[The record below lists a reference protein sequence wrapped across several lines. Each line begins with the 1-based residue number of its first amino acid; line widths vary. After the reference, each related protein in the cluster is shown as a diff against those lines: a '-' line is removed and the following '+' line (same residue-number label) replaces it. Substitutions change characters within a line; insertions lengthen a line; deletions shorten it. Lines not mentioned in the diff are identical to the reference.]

1 MPSPQPTQDDITPD
15 KPKTPAPKATSPKPA
30 APKPTA
36 AKVSTP
42 KQPTPTGPRPIGS
55 AARTSPNGALNR
67 QIGIKPRTPASAPIR
82 NRPPGKKA
90 EPTLLSDFLLGRPS
104 PSRQRRRSLDAVKAE
119 MRESAINRI
128 RAPGGVHDRVKQWQ
142 KASAAAAVVEE
153 PDSPEDDIDE
163 IVVVVEEG
171 SVIEEHKLRVQSQN
185 IRPGRRKSREI
196 SEEAA
201 KIRSKSAPR
210 KRVISDDHWVMNKKK
225 TSPTKKEFKVAPRPI
240 PKNFLKQTAV
250 NPPLE
255 KKIADWVKRTEA
267 DTEDRDGMEP
277 LSRAKSTPQPE
288 IRNASPKPKST
299 ASRDEIIVEIEVE
312 PKSKSSSRASTPR
325 ARKTPSNG
333 SKEEL
338 DKLPKGRQTPKFE
351 PSRTPGND
359 GIRVKPYGENGQWD
373 DGIRIK
379 PLVQRPRTAEVKR
392 ESSTSNPFFDGISV
406 KPLNVRKAEK
416 PTPATTVPPV
426 TSSADRRKS
435 ERYLKPPKEVE
446 KTDRGSHS
454 DGELEDENAQT
465 PTRSP
470 SKRHHRKSHS
480 PSQST
485 DDIPFGDSA
494 FSSLDLPLGA
504 EANTLNRPKPQRNPS
519 HLVPNVLKRVYN
531 EGKKIMQDT
540 PEVPARGGVNQPPSI
555 ESWLNNTTD
564 PFLDGKAA
572 KEPSK
577 DTNDEDEREANLN
590 ADRDNKGTGSK
601 HRRVRKSSEQHE
613 DNHDGVRRATKSPL
627 DKREARTLG
636 EPFEL
641 RKPPTPPAAGLRRSP
656 ATRAPSPLIRSAR
669 KTPFRDALFEAFRGE
684 SSVEGILDLDE
695 YFDEEEDTHQNLR
708 DPKSPGRE
716 LRAIPED
723 FPSRQSSRQS
733 ADRLDVPDLSRNAS
747 GRSRRK
753 RRSGHSGDHR
763 LSTIASTETFSTSS
777 SAADLSS
784 DLTKTTLTQAT
795 TRTGR
800 SDSNVSRRKSN
811 RSGLKRRLTKHSDLV
826 SMLSLPDTAPPGRA
840 KSIRSARSVRTART
854 SLENATLQ
862 DLMRELADDEV
873 KYARELK
880 TLVNGV
886 IPVLLT
892 SVLSKSESAIAA
904 GLFNPNATDVKDS
917 FLTKPIVDMGVALE
931 RLKNLH
937 KRIPLDDAD
946 ALTAWLHRAHR
957 AYQDYTR
964 VWRLG
969 FQDVV
974 VNLAP
979 VSRSASTNESS
990 VLDSVPRNAEGDVV
1004 NANGE
1009 RVDVAF
1015 LLKRPLVRIKYLA
1028 KLSKGLDKLNHT
1040 ELSAKAV
1047 SIFTDLQEIARRR
1060 VKEECARLEDLYAN
1074 NTDATRARDPQNLA
1088 PVEDAHIDRNRQVC
1102 AKDFFALDFPHS
1114 NGQRIECRVELI
1126 LRDNPIA
1133 ENDSGDVLIC
1143 AADITRES
1151 TDRYLLFPPIS
1162 KDFISATAGD
1172 KPGQLVV
1179 MVRGRQGPAEWRES
1193 FHLEIAEPET
1203 AAEWIEMLGSNPTPD
1218 PVLTGVPD
1226 NTDTMSMLS
1235 MDPSEISNV
1244 DDPEDIELPIG
1255 ARRRRSSR
1263 RTPTK
1268 ERPRSST
1275 FSPSYS
1281 PPEVASSSDRHRNS
1295 PSPRATTRRKESVD
1309 DITGVAQAGRKQS
1322 ARHHTRTRSTPS
1334 SPLASEVL
1342 LSDDEPEE
1350 EIAEERESRSRSTT
1364 PGRTQRRPL
1373 TPSLDLPH
1381 IPKVR
1386 KTSSRSSIDS
1396 GTTEDTR
1403 PDSPDD
1409 FRDDFRDSREPYT
1422 PTRSPGYPEEEE
1434 NAPAPPPPPAHRS
1447 MSPSGLKSSIIIEPP
1462 APKGRSRRTSSPLKH
1477 EYQPSDESDA
1487 SETSY
1492 TSEESET
1499 EDEES
1504 SSASSSDDDDLESA
1518 DLTEIEPAASIY
1530 GRRVSPTASLYSLPN
1545 VTIAP
1550 SKSISRGPQR
1560 VPIVHRKTDEL
1571 KTVEPKTFEPKT
1583 FELKT
1588 NDSETRKYIASVT
1601 SWSNS
1606 KGRWE
1611 DIHQGP
1617 CSIVVSAGLIQV
1629 FELPSSYSNPA
1640 GLSTIQES
1648 VVEGSEEKESDKRPL
1663 IAQVLTPVV
1672 TLRQSTSVDIEV
1684 HSPPTDESR
1693 AKCSSTI
1700 RYRCADNP
1708 SCVELYKSIHKARME
1723 NPIYKKLEEERRVN
1737 AYGGATYEAQVAPS
1751 KKSSFFFGR
1760 KKSYRASTRAPSV
1773 INSEQSSSPSMARIS
1788 ESFKRLTGSSFF
1800 NIAKSSIER
1809 GSGSS
1814 FYTSSSGLTPPRTP
1828 HPASLAGTSTS
1839 YGGVNHTSENLKI
1852 RLYYLET
1859 RSQWRD
1865 CGNAR
1870 LTVTAPP
1877 PGMRQASTVDHGIE
1891 RRILV
1896 TRKPLN
1902 LEKSDES
1909 TPVEVLLDVV
1919 LGANCFSMIGN
1930 KGVTCN
1936 VWEDVVGPNGE
1947 VGMVG
1952 AIGRVSGR
1960 TRKWCLQAGSA
1971 PEASWIYSLVAV
1983 GR

>member
-15 KPKTPAPKATSPKPA
+15 KPKTPAPKTTSPKPA
-30 APKPTA
+30 PPKPTA
-36 AKVSTP
+36 PKAASP
-42 KQPTPTGPRPIGS
+42 KQSTPTGPRPIGS
-55 AARTSPNGALNR
+55 AAKTSPNGALNR
-67 QIGIKPRTPASAPIR
+67 QIGIKPRTPVSPPIR
-82 NRPPGKKA
+82 NRPPGKRA

-153 PDSPEDDIDE
+153 PDAPEDDSDE
-163 IVVVVEEG
+163 IIVIVEEG
-171 SVIEEHKLRVQSQN
+171 SVVEEHKLRVQSQN
-185 IRPGRRKSREI
+185 IRPGRRKSKEI

-225 TSPTKKEFKVAPRPI
+225 TSPIKKEIKVAPRPI

-267 DTEDRDGMEP
+267 DAEAAGKSGMEP
-277 LSRAKSTPQPE
+277 LSQVKSTPQPD
-288 IRNASPKPKST
+288 IRDVSPKPKSA
-299 ASRDEIIVEIEVE
+299 ASREEIIVEVEVE
-312 PKSKSSSRASTPR
+312 PKSKSSSSASTPR
-325 ARKTPSNG
+325 ARKSTSNG
-333 SKEEL
+333 SKEDI
-338 DKLPKGRQTPKFE
+338 DKLPKGRQTPKSE
-351 PSRTPGND
+351 PSRTPAND
-359 GIRVKPYGENGQWD
+359 GIRVKPSGENGKWD

-379 PLVQRPRTAEVKR
+379 PLVPRPRTGEMKR
-392 ESSTSNPFFDGISV
+392 ESSTSNPFLDGISV
-406 KPLNVRKAEK
+406 RPLNVRKVEK
-416 PTPATTVPPV
+416 PTPAAAVPPV
-426 TSSADRRKS
+426 ISSSDRRKS
-435 ERYLKPPKEVE
+435 EKYLKQPKEVE

-454 DGELEDENAQT
+454 DGDINDDNMQT
-465 PTRSP
+465 PTHSP
-470 SKRHHRKSHS
+470 SKRHHRKPHS
-480 PSQST
+480 PSQSM

-540 PEVPARGGVNQPPSI
+540 PEIPARGGVNQPPSI
-555 ESWLNNTTD
+555 ESWLNNTAD
-564 PFLDGKAA
+564 PFLDGKEA

-577 DTNDEDEREANLN
+577 ATNDEEEQEKDLSI
-590 ADRDNKGTGSK
+590 NKDPKRTGSK
-601 HRRVRKSSEQHE
+601 HRRVRKSSEKHE
-613 DNHDGVRRATKSPL
+613 ENTDAVPHATKSPVER
-627 DKREARTLG
+627 REAKTLG

-641 RKPPTPPAAGLRRSP
+641 SKPPTPPAAGLRRSP
-656 ATRAPSPLIRSAR
+656 ATRVASPPIRAAR
-669 KTPFRDALFEAFRGE
+669 KTPFKDALFEAFRGE
-684 SSVEGILDLDE
+684 SSIEGILDRDE
-695 YFDEEEDTHQNLR
+695 YFEEEDDSHQHSR
-708 DPKSPGRE
+708 DTKGSGRE
-716 LRAIPED
+716 LRSLSEEI
-723 FPSRQSSRQS
+723 PSRQSSRQS
-733 ADRLDVPDLSRNAS
+733 ADRLDVPDLSRAAS

-753 RRSGHSGDHR
+753 KRRGHSGDHR
-763 LSTIASTETFSTSS
+763 LSAIASIETFSTLS
-777 SAADLSS
+777 SAADQSS
-784 DLTKTTLTQAT
+784 NLTKTSLTQAT
-795 TRTGR
+795 TQTGR
-800 SDSNVSRRKSN
+800 SDSNVSRKRSN

-826 SMLSLPDTAPPGRA
+826 SMLSLPDTAPPGRS
-840 KSIRSARSVRTART
+840 KSIRSARSVRTARA
-854 SLENATLQ
+854 SLETATLR

-892 SVLSKSESAIAA
+892 CVLSKSDSAIAA
-904 GLFNPNATDVKDS
+904 GLFNPNATDVKDT
-917 FLTKPIVDMGVALE
+917 FLTKPIIDMGVALE

-937 KRIPLDDAD
+937 KHIPLDDAD

-979 VSRSASTNESS
+979 VTRSASADEGSL
-990 VLDSVPRNAEGDVV
+990 LDGVPRNAEGDVV

-1015 LLKRPLVRIKYLA
+1015 LLKRPLVRIKYLT
-1028 KLSKGLDKLNHT
+1028 KLTKGLDKLNHT
-1040 ELSAKAV
+1040 EVSAKAV

-1074 NTDATRARDPQNLA
+1074 STDATRARDPQNLA

-1126 LRDNPIA
+1126 LRDNPTD
-1133 ENDSGDVLIC
+1133 ENDSGDLLIC
-1143 AADITRES
+1143 ASDITRES

-1162 KDFISATAGD
+1162 KDFISAAAGD

-1179 MVRGRQGPAEWRES
+1179 MIRGIHGPVEWRES
-1193 FHLEIAEPET
+1193 FNLEIIEPET

-1218 PVLTGVPD
+1218 PVLTAVPD
-1226 NTDTMSMLS
+1226 NTDTMSMIS
-1235 MDPSEISNV
+1235 MDPSEISNA

-1255 ARRRRSSR
+1255 ARRRRSSH

-1268 ERPRSST
+1268 ERQRSST
-1275 FSPSYS
+1275 SSPNYS
-1281 PPEVASSSDRHRNS
+1281 LPEVVSSSDARHRNS
-1295 PSPRATTRRKESVD
+1295 PSPRATTRRKGSVD
-1309 DITGVAQAGRKQS
+1309 DITGVSKVGHTKA

-1334 SPLASEVL
+1334 SPLASQVM
-1342 LSDDEPEE
+1342 LSDDDHKEE
-1350 EIAEERESRSRSTT
+1350 NTEEREARSRSTT

-1373 TPSLDLPH
+1373 TPSLELPH

-1403 PDSPDD
+1403 PGSPDD
-1409 FRDDFRDSREPYT
+1409 FRDDFRDDNEPYI
-1422 PTRSPGYPEEEE
+1422 PTRSPDYPEEEE
-1434 NAPAPPPPPAHRS
+1434 NAPPPPPAHRS
-1447 MSPSGLKSSIIIEPP
+1447 ISPSGLKSPIIIEPL
-1462 APKGRSRRTSSPLKH
+1462 APKVRSRRTSSPLKH

-1492 TSEESET
+1492 TSSEESET

-1504 SSASSSDDDDLESA
+1504 SSESSSDEDELESA
-1518 DLTEIEPAASIY
+1518 DLTEIEPTASIY
-1530 GRRVSPTASLYSLPN
+1530 GRRVSPTISLYSLPN
-1545 VTIAP
+1545 VTLPP
-1550 SKSISRGPQR
+1550 SNPTSQGPHR
-1560 VPIVHRKTDEL
+1560 VPIVHRKTNELKTDEL
-1571 KTVEPKTFEPKT
+1571 KTYD
-1583 FELKT
+1583 T
-1588 NDSETRKYIASVT
+1588 NTRKYIASVT
-1601 SWSNS
+1601 SWNNS

-1611 DIHQGP
+1611 DVHQGP

-1663 IAQVLTPVV
+1663 ISQVLTPVV

-1693 AKCSSTI
+1693 VKCSATI
-1700 RYRCADNP
+1700 RYRSLDNP
-1708 SCVELYKSIHKARME
+1708 SCVELYRSIHKARVD

-1737 AYGGATYEAQVAPS
+1737 AYGGATSEPQVAPS
-1751 KKSSFFFGR
+1751 KKASFFFGR

-1773 INSEQSSSPSMARIS
+1773 INSEQSSSPSMARLS

-1814 FYTSSSGLTPPRTP
+1814 FYTSSSRLTPPRTP
-1828 HPASLAGTSTS
+1828 HPSSLAGTSTS

-1902 LEKSDES
+1902 LEKSDDS
-1909 TPVEVLLDVV
+1909 NPVEVLLDVV

>member
-1 MPSPQPTQDDITPD
+1 MHLAIALSPTILHDRIPLAMLSRDTDVVVPPSPQPTQDDITPD
-15 KPKTPAPKATSPKPA
+15 KPKTPAPKATTPKPA

-36 AKVSTP
+36 AKASTP
-42 KQPTPTGPRPIGS
+42 KQSTPTGPRPIGS

-163 IVVVVEEG
+163 IVVIVEEG

-267 DTEDRDGMEP
+267 DAEDRNEMEP

-288 IRNASPKPKST
+288 TRDASPKPKST

-338 DKLPKGRQTPKFE
+338 DKLPKGRQTPKSE
-351 PSRTPGND
+351 PSRTPAND
-359 GIRVKPYGENGQWD
+359 GVRVKPCGENGQWD

-392 ESSTSNPFFDGISV
+392 ESSISNPFFDGISV

-416 PTPATTVPPV
+416 PTPVTTVPPV

-454 DGELEDENAQT
+454 DGDLDDESAQT
-465 PTRSP
+465 PIRSP

-485 DDIPFGDSA
+485 DGIPFGDSA

-504 EANTLNRPKPQRNPS
+504 EANTLNKPKPQRNPS

-555 ESWLNNTTD
+555 ESWLNNTAD

-572 KEPSK
+572 KESSK
-577 DTNDEDEREANLN
+577 DTNDEEEGEANLN

-627 DKREARTLG
+627 EKREARTLG

-656 ATRAPSPLIRSAR
+656 ATRVPSPLIRSAR
-669 KTPFRDALFEAFRGE
+669 KTPFKDALFEAFRGE

-708 DPKSPGRE
+708 DTKSPGRE
-716 LRAIPED
+716 LRSISED

-800 SDSNVSRRKSN
+800 SDSNVSRKKSN

-826 SMLSLPDTAPPGRA
+826 SILSLPDTAPPGRA

-892 SVLSKSESAIAA
+892 CVLSKSDSAIAA

-917 FLTKPIVDMGVALE
+917 FLTKPIIDMGVALE

-990 VLDSVPRNAEGDVV
+990 LLDSVPRNAEGDVV

-1028 KLSKGLDKLNHT
+1028 KLTRGLDKLNHT
-1040 ELSAKAV
+1040 DVSAKAV

-1074 NTDATRARDPQNLA
+1074 STDATRARDPQNLA
-1088 PVEDAHIDRNRQVC
+1088 PAEDAHIDRNRQVC

-1126 LRDNPIA
+1126 LRDNPTA

-1143 AADITRES
+1143 ASDITRES

-1179 MVRGRQGPAEWRES
+1179 MIRGRQGPVEWRES
-1193 FHLEIAEPET
+1193 FHLEITEPET

-1226 NTDTMSMLS
+1226 NTDTMSMIS
-1235 MDPSEISNV
+1235 MDPSEISNA

-1281 PPEVASSSDRHRNS
+1281 PPEVASSPDRHRNS
-1295 PSPRATTRRKESVD
+1295 PSPRATTRRKGSVD
-1309 DITGVAQAGRKQS
+1309 DITNVAQAGRTKA

-1334 SPLASEVL
+1334 SPLASEVI
-1342 LSDDEPEE
+1342 LSDDEHEE
-1350 EIAEERESRSRSTT
+1350 EITEERESRSRSTT

-1403 PDSPDD
+1403 PESPDD
-1409 FRDDFRDSREPYT
+1409 FRDDFRDYSEPYT
-1422 PTRSPGYPEEEE
+1422 PTHNPDYPEEEE
-1434 NAPAPPPPPAHRS
+1434 NAPPPPPPPAH
-1447 MSPSGLKSSIIIEPP
+1447 
-1462 APKGRSRRTSSPLKH
+1462 
-1477 EYQPSDESDA
+1477 
-1487 SETSY
+1487 
-1492 TSEESET
+1492 
-1499 EDEES
+1499 
-1504 SSASSSDDDDLESA
+1504 
-1518 DLTEIEPAASIY
+1518 
-1530 GRRVSPTASLYSLPN
+1530 SLPN

-1550 SKSISRGPQR
+1550 SKSVSRGPHR

-1588 NDSETRKYIASVT
+1588 NDSDTRKYIASVT

-1693 AKCSSTI
+1693 AKCSATI
-1700 RYRCADNP
+1700 RYRSADNP
-1708 SCVELYKSIHKARME
+1708 SCVELYKSIHKARMD

-1773 INSEQSSSPSMARIS
+1773 INSDQSSSPSMARIS